1 MKIISDVNPR
11 WFLLVFFESLK
22 ASGLVPTLTPSDE
35 LLLAVPRLRLKNWW
49 IFPKHHFSSCMF
61 TWNCWSKFP
70 SLRKGIRFFFFA
82 WLRYWL
88 YILWPMK
95 LTSCY
100 LSFTLRCDVQCHLVE
115 DLPKVLSVTPR
126 KHRSFPM
133 ISGLVLP
140 HDSGEWTTGAEAK
153 WRYSWRLKIRNEDS
167 SAFCLG
173 FLGGGGFFASST
185 FGCCVNSRL
194 DQSKSIGFQDIYT
207 GPLGLLLLTQ
217 CEKVCEKGW
226 YVEFVW

>member
-1 MKIISDVNPR
+1 MSIPGGFCSAFLKLWRPVAWYLLWLLQMSCCWLYLGWDWKIDKISRSTISVVACSPEIVD
-11 WFLLVFFESLK
+11 
-22 ASGLVPTLTPSDE
+22 PSFQ
-35 LLLAVPRLRLKNWW
+35 A
-49 IFPKHHFSSCMF
+49 FA
-61 TWNCWSKFP
+61 
-70 SLRKGIRFFFFA
+70 KGFVFFFFSLD
-82 WLRYWL
+82 WDIG

-153 WRYSWRLKIRNEDS
+153 WRYSWRLKIRND
-167 SAFCLG
+167 FPVL
-173 FLGGGGFFASST
+173 FA
-185 FGCCVNSRL
+185 
-194 DQSKSIGFQDIYT
+194 
-207 GPLGLLLLTQ
+207 
-217 CEKVCEKGW
+217 
-226 YVEFVW
+226 